1 MQNQVGAQQGGATP
15 AGSPTPSPGNV
26 SFGRSPSTTVIVNL
40 SREKLNRG
48 GARPIFPSVSA
59 LPALQNMQRM
69 QQGMLGMG
77 QQQQQQQPNLA
88 QLQQAALLQQAGG
101 LGGQQ
106 ASLGALLSG
115 LQGSLGGLQ
124 GLQGLQQ
131 PMSGMQQSSPTLM
144 GQATIGMPPG
154 NMSLGLNLGM
164 GMQQGQQ
171 QQQQQYNNLLAQQQA
186 AANLLGTQRSSLLGG
201 QQSNVLG
208 QQSSLLAALQNQ
220 QQNRMLAQQGSGQ
233 LLGMGQLGGS
243 SQMGMMNTLTGSVS
257 SNPQLGLLSASLMS
271 NSPQISQQKSQGTF
285 NALMPASRASKP
297 LLQAMETLQGGAP
310 GLQGI
315 SGPPALAGTPAPIV
329 MSQPITNAG
338 LAPQMQHLLLK
349 GLPGYTS
356 TLVLILVPQ
365 D

>member
-1 MQNQVGAQQGGATP
+1 MQSQMGAQQGGAP
-15 AGSPTPSPGNV
+15 SGSPPPTSGSV
-26 SFGRSPSTTVIVNL
+26 SFGRTPSTTVILNL

-69 QQGMLGMG
+69 QQQGMLGMG
-77 QQQQQQQPNLA
+77 QQQPNLG
-88 QLQQAALLQQAGG
+88 QLLQQSGG

-106 ASLGALLSG
+106 GSLGGMLSG
-115 LQGSLGGLQ
+115 MQGSLGGLQ

-131 PMSGMQQSSPTLM
+131 PMSGMQQSAPSLM

-154 NMSLGLNLGM
+154 NMSFGLNLGM
-164 GMQQGQQ
+164 GLQQPQQQ
-171 QQQQQYNNLLAQQQA
+171 QQQQQYSNLLAQQQA
-186 AANLLGTQRSSLLGG
+186 AANLLGGQRSNMLGG
-201 QQSNVLG
+201 QQSNMLGQQSNLLG

-220 QQNRMLAQQGSGQ
+220 QQSRMLAQQGSGQ
-233 LLGMGQLGGS
+233 LLGMGQPGGS
-243 SQMGMMNTLTGSVS
+243 NQMGMMNTLTGSVS
-257 SNPQLGLLSASLMS
+257 SNPQIGMLSANLMS
-271 NSPQISQQKSQGTF
+271 SSPQVSQQKSQSAF

-297 LLQAMETLQGGAP
+297 MLQAMETLQGGTP
-310 GLQGI
+310 GVQGI
-315 SGPPALAGTPAPIV
+315 SGPPALVGTPAPIV
-329 MSQPITNAG
+329 MSQPITSAG